1 MNRRLQSAII
11 ASLAVAALGLTG
23 CASDGGG
30 GAGAGGKL
38 SYEDSPLNKYLS
50 AAYGEY
56 DEDKAIAD
64 SKKVEESTAACM
76 AEEGFDYVP
85 VDQSQNMS
93 FNMDDQED
101 RETEEWVAAN
111 GYGMT
116 QSPEEMAA
124 QQEQAE
130 SYVDPN
136 QDYVASLSEGEQTA
150 YYEVLY
156 GPPQTEDMMN
166 EDGSSEYN
174 WETAGCSGSAQH
186 EVNGE
191 NPYEDK
197 AHKPLFDAITTFYE
211 KLQKDPAV
219 QELDG
224 KWAACMADT
233 GHPDYKAKQDA
244 INAASELSN
253 ALYNNDTGEAPS
265 DEALAKVREGEIEIA
280 LADFTCS
287 EKVDYTDSMLKVQF
301 KLEKQ
306 FVDDHKAELDAFAAD
321 YEQGE

>member
-11 ASLAVAALGLTG
+11 ASLAVVAVGLTG
-23 CASDGGG
+23 CASNQGGE
-30 GAGAGGKL
+30 AAAGGKL

-50 AAYGEY
+50 AGYGEY
-56 DEDKAIAD
+56 DEDTAIAD
-64 SKKVEESTAACM
+64 SKQIEESTAACM

-93 FNMDDQED
+93 FDMDDQED

-116 QSPEEMAA
+116 QSPEEVAA

-166 EDGSSEYN
+166 EDGSSEYK
-174 WETAGCSGSAQH
+174 WEEAGCSGSAQH
-186 EVNGE
+186 EVNGD
-191 NPYEDK
+191 NPSEDK
-197 AHKPLFDAITTFYE
+197 AHKPLFDAISKFYE

-224 KWAACMADT
+224 AWAACMADT
-233 GHPDYKAKQDA
+233 GHPEYKAKQDA

-301 KLEKQ
+301 KLEEQ
-306 FVDDHKAELDAFAAD
+306 FVDDHKAELDAFSAD
-321 YEQGE
+321 FEQGE